1 MTLTVDELR
10 AEARSQLAGVE
21 RAHRQQLREA
31 LVEVGRHLGWDRE
44 TVIRLSEAI
53 TGRPWRRC
61 STSHVLRVARVL
73 LEVAIALRSGGP
85 PDDVIRADV
94 TYDDD
99 AASRDK
105 HLGVEHVD

>member
-1 MTLTVDELR
+1 MTLKVDEMR
-10 AEARSQLAGVE
+10 AEATSQLACVE

-31 LVEVGRHLGWDRE
+31 LVEVGRHLGWDRQ

-73 LEVAIALRSGGP
+73 LEVATALRSGSP
-85 PDDVIRADV
+85 ADDVIRV

-99 AASRDK
+99 QHRQN
-105 HLGVEHVD
+105 

>member
-1 MTLTVDELR
+1 MTLKVDEMR
-10 AEARSQLAGVE
+10 AEATSQLACVE

-31 LVEVGRHLGWDRE
+31 LVEVGRHLGWDRQ

-73 LEVAIALRSGGP
+73 LEVATALRSGSP
-85 PDDVIRADV
+85 ADDVIRAHV

-99 AASRDK
+99 QHRQNT
-105 HLGVEHVD
+105 GVEAC